1 MDLVAFTSR
10 LADAGLATYMFS
22 PESDWIRVGVPR
34 DPLVIPEDHWV
45 RVEPHPPPYFC
56 LVDLVTVFGRTVT
69 LERWDLREGQLWVAD
84 PARVYWYE
92 ERWSF
97 CCDGCPRVG
106 GVGLE
111 QVQSF
116 RDSLDEMYELVWSYY
131 FREPILIGGW
141 RVPLYQQPNWR
152 REEVENAI
160 ANATIK
166 TTSELAMMFREDRE
180 RWGTRHE
187 RKVLCEG
194 EVVEILPT
202 MDDLLHYVVENPG
215 DPTRRLHIRYDCKEA
230 FIERVAE

>member
-1 MDLVAFTSR
+1 LTSR
-10 LADAGLATYMFS
+10 LMDAGLATYMFS
-22 PESDWIRVGVPR
+22 PDSDWMKTGLPR
-34 DPLVIPEDHWV
+34 Q
-45 RVEPHPPPYFC
+45 PPP
-56 LVDLVTVFGRTVT
+56 DRRRSGPTTVFGRAVY
-69 LERWDLREGQLWVAD
+69 LERWDLRETELWVAD

-97 CCDGCPRVG
+97 CSEGYAQYG
-106 GVGLE
+106 GIELE

-141 RVPLYQQPNWR
+141 RVPLYQQPNWKH
-152 REEVENAI
+152 EEVENAI
-160 ANATIK
+160 ANARIK

-180 RWGTRHE
+180 RWGTRPE

-215 DPTRRLHIRYDCKEA
+215 DPSRRLHIRYDCKEA
-230 FIERVAE
+230 FIERVTE